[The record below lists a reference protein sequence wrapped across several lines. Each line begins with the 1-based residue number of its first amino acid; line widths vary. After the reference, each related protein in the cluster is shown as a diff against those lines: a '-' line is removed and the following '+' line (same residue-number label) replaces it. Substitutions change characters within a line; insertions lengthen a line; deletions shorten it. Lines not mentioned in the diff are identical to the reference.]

1 MGRFL
6 NPGNKAFQKTLKSE
20 IYVDKTMLLAYT
32 NKVIGSDMACICNS
46 RPRRFGK
53 SITANMLAAY
63 YSRGCDSFDMF
74 STLKVGRL
82 DSFET
87 NLNKYDVI
95 HIDVQWCMMDAG
107 EVQNTVKYIN
117 NGILDELIIA
127 YGDVIPDTVK
137 TAYGAMSYIN
147 AATGNTF
154 VIIID
159 EWDVLIRDEA
169 NNKELQEEYINF
181 LRGMFKGTEPTK
193 YIALAYLTG
202 ILPIKKLKTQ
212 SALNNFEEFTM
223 LDAGALASY
232 IGFTDDEVKQLCK
245 KYDRDYEAVKNWYDG
260 YMLSG
265 KHVYNPKAVVS
276 VMMRGSFQSYWSQTG
291 TYESLIPL
299 IDMDFDGLRAAIIS
313 MISGNEIKVRT
324 TTFQNDMVSFKNKDD
339 VLTLLIH
346 LGYLAFNQKN
356 QMAYIPNEELR
367 NELMD
372 AVEENKW
379 DEIIQFERQS
389 IDLFNATINKD
400 VNTVAAKIEQIH
412 MEYTPVIQYNDENS
426 LSSVLAIAYL
436 GTMNY
441 YFKPVRELPTGRGF
455 ADFVY
460 IPKPEYINDYPAL
473 VVELKWNKNADTAM
487 QQIRERQYPNSLL
500 QYTGNVLLVAIN
512 YDEKTKEH
520 VCKIEEYAKKRTCSF
535 ACPFLFLYNKY
546 RVL

>member
-1 MGRFL
+1 MGKL
-6 NPGNKAFQKTLKSE
+6 EGKVAFITGAARGQGRAHAVLMAREGADIAALDICRDLPYPRYS
-20 IYVDKTMLLAYT
+20 LA
-32 NKVIGSDMACICNS
+32 VRS
-46 RPRRFGK
+46 
-53 SITANMLAAY
+53 
-63 YSRGCDSFDMF
+63 
-74 STLKVGRL
+74 
-82 DSFET
+82 
-87 NLNKYDVI
+87 
-95 HIDVQWCMMDAG
+95 
-107 EVQNTVKYIN
+107 
-117 NGILDELIIA
+117 
-127 YGDVIPDTVK
+127 
-137 TAYGAMSYIN
+137 
-147 AATGNTF
+147 
-154 VIIID
+154 
-159 EWDVLIRDEA
+159 
-169 NNKELQEEYINF
+169 
-181 LRGMFKGTEPTK
+181 
-193 YIALAYLTG
+193 
-202 ILPIKKLKTQ
+202 
-212 SALNNFEEFTM
+212 
-223 LDAGALASY
+223 
-232 IGFTDDEVKQLCK
+232 
-245 KYDRDYEAVKNWYDG
+245 
-260 YMLSG
+260 
-265 KHVYNPKAVVS
+265 
-276 VMMRGSFQSYWSQTG
+276 
-291 TYESLIPL
+291 
-299 IDMDFDGLRAAIIS
+299 DFDGLRAAIIS

-412 MEYTPVIQYNDENS
+412 MEYTSVIQYNDENS

-500 QYTGNVLLVAIN
+500 Q
-512 YDEKTKEH
+512 
-520 VCKIEEYAKKRTCSF
+520 
-535 ACPFLFLYNKY
+535 
-546 RVL
+546 